1 VQAQRS
7 CRKLLH
13 ILAQSGALFASA
25 LYSATAAASTTI
37 GTMYSCVTH
46 YYTAQRRYL
55 TTTDTHAITS
65 LLLTSHHYSH
75 MEEHCGQIG
84 GLSPGKLV
92 SMERGKATSYALF
105 AIQERGKL
113 FVENGQEIY
122 SGMVVGE
129 NSRAGDMEVNPCKA
143 KKVTNVRSVSADEK
157 LVVAPAQRMSVEEMI
172 AYMGEDEMIEVTPR
186 SVRLRKA
193 ALDPN
198 TRARLAKAKR
208 PQKQ

>member
-1 VQAQRS
+1 M
-7 CRKLLH
+7 H
-13 ILAQSGALFASA
+13 
-25 LYSATAAASTTI
+25 
-37 GTMYSCVTH
+37 H
-46 YYTAQRRYL
+46 YTAQHRYIA
-55 TTTDTHAITS
+55 TTDTRDHVITYQHHS
-65 LLLTSHHYSH
+65 LHNSH

-198 TRARLAKAKR
+198 TRARLAKAKK